1 MSKHKWKKSGW
12 KTFGIKFLNPNTR
25 WWHFYQ
31 TCIHWI
37 INSFFFNGGWRSGE
51 NKVRPSGRRIA
62 RHGRITSALSRV
74 FPRVFFFFLAPL
86 PYTQFPFLL
95 LWQAQQF
102 VYFYRGHLSLAFSSL
117 FLARY
122 FSPIPCFVNHV
133 TNPAKKKIIKHVI
146 KFSRCTTS
154 AQIWRD
160 VVAFVRT
167 VSLLSI
173 SLSTETRC
181 AESVTVCIT
190 RAPIIKGTRRRPHH
204 LPVQRQVCKVIY
216 ASSIITRNMLMWK
229 DIPVRKK
236 KERGGNST
244 ASHPETAQ
252 TLARVFITVAQLVS
266 YSQLLCCWPLSA
278 SVPQLPRRC
287 WVPLSLETDIVS
299 RAKTT
304 VDEKGNKFVFLFNRK
319 KKKDNTQRVSLSFFL
334 IINGWHVASSK
345 RNRFSPSV
353 RLLSLPR
360 KFRLLENTE
369 TVWPNLPVAIMA
381 EN

>member
-1 MSKHKWKKSGW
+1 MAFLSNLYPLNHQFILLQWWMKKWRKQGPAKRKKDSS
-12 KTFGIKFLNPNTR
+12 TR
-25 WWHFYQ
+25 TDNFCSL
-31 TCIHWI
+31 TCL
-37 INSFFFNGGWRSGE
+37 
-51 NKVRPSGRRIA
+51 P
-62 RHGRITSALSRV
+62 
-74 FPRVFFFFLAPL
+74 PRFFFLAPL

-117 FLARY
+117 FVARY

-181 AESVTVCIT
+181 AESVTECIT

-236 KERGGNST
+236 KRERR
-244 ASHPETAQ
+244 E
-252 TLARVFITVAQLVS
+252 
-266 YSQLLCCWPLSA
+266 
-278 SVPQLPRRC
+278 
-287 WVPLSLETDIVS
+287 
-299 RAKTT
+299 
-304 VDEKGNKFVFLFNRK
+304 
-319 KKKDNTQRVSLSFFL
+319 
-334 IINGWHVASSK
+334 
-345 RNRFSPSV
+345 
-353 RLLSLPR
+353 
-360 KFRLLENTE
+360 
-369 TVWPNLPVAIMA
+369 
-381 EN
+381 